1 MIKLKTLKDWEDKFR
16 DIEKFLQKEIVEKMF
31 AKEGVEFKLTPVD
44 DVNIPIKELRQEAI
58 KWIKEEI
65 TIKIN
70 TWLPAPEKEIQLIGM
85 AVINHPEIQRWM
97 NRFNIKDEELK

>member
-1 MIKLKTLKDWEDKFR
+1 MKLKTLKDLETTEVCCVTNCFDESKEPI
-16 DIEKFLQKEIVEKMF
+16 IE
-31 AKEGVEFKLTPVD
+31 A
-44 DVNIPIKELRQEAI
+44 KELREEAI